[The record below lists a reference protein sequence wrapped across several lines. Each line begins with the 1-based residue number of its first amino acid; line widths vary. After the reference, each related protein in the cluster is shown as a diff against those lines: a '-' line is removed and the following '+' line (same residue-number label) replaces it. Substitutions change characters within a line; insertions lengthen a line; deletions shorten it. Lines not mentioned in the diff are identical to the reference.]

1 MEANEARR
9 FVVLDF
15 YRFVAALGV
24 FIFHLKTID
33 SGIAPIWNGSYGLF
47 VDMFFIL
54 SGFVI
59 SYSYPSDA
67 RGLKAYSR
75 FMIRRIAR
83 IYPLHFLTLLVFVLL
98 IGFGLDRS
106 ARSTPLDF
114 LYNLVLLQA
123 WGVTDHLSFN
133 SPSWSISAEFFC
145 YLIFPLL
152 MLLARKVHPLV
163 LAAIVAALYL
173 VLAHGHLPIW
183 QERSQMYG
191 ANYDYGMLRALP
203 SFLNGILLAILF
215 RLSHPYRQK
224 PVVFAGVAL
233 FGISVLV
240 LNIFAKPDLAIILF
254 SCAILLTAVGES
266 AFVQIPGSR
275 LLGRLGN
282 TSYSIYMLH
291 DAVLIAVFKPLWT
304 ALGLRPDQFGLFA
317 LACCAILTI
326 IADRT
331 YAYFENPARRLI
343 NRAADIGFGSPRNV
357 QSSAKTSVTSK
368 TSVTNTSATKTSVR
382 FDETEQAAN

>member
-1 MEANEARR
+1 MQANEARR

-24 FIFHLKTID
+24 FIFHLKMID
-33 SGIAPIWNGSYGLF
+33 KGISPAWNGSFGLF

-67 RGLKAYSR
+67 RGVGAYSR
-75 FMIRRIAR
+75 FMIRRVAR
-83 IYPLHFLTLLVFVLL
+83 IYPLHLLSLL
-98 IGFGLDRS
+98 IFVVLIGVGLERTG
-106 ARSTPLDF
+106 RSTPLDF

-123 WGVTDHLSFN
+123 WGVADHLSFN

-152 MLLARKVHPLV
+152 MLLARKLHPLA

-173 VLAHGHLPIW
+173 LLAHGHLPIW

-215 RLSHPYRQK
+215 RMSQPYRHK
-224 PVVFAGVAL
+224 RVVFAGIAM
-233 FGISVLV
+233 FGLSVLV
-240 LNIFAKPDLAIILF
+240 LNVFAKPDLAILLF
-254 SCAILLTAVGES
+254 SAAILLTAVGES
-266 AFVQIPGSR
+266 AFTEFPGAR

-282 TSYSIYMLH
+282 TSYAIYMLH
-291 DAVLIAVFKPLWT
+291 DAVLIAVFKPSWT
-304 ALGLRPDQFGLFA
+304 WLGLRPDQFWLFA
-317 LACCAILTI
+317 LACCAVLTI

-331 YAYFENPARRLI
+331 YAYFENPARRLV
-343 NRAADIGFGSPRNV
+343 NRWADTG
-357 QSSAKTSVTSK
+357 VTSSRK
-368 TSVTNTSATKTSVR
+368 VPAAAAETSMR
-382 FDETEQAAN
+382 FDNTERAVN

>member
-1 MEANEARR
+1 MEASEARR

-24 FIFHLKTID
+24 FIFHLKLID
-33 SGIAPIWNGSYGLF
+33 TGISPAWNGSYGLF

-67 RGLKAYSR
+67 RGVAAYSR

-83 IYPLHFLTLLVFVLL
+83 IYPLHLLSLL
-98 IGFGLDRS
+98 IFVVLIGVGLERT
-106 ARSTPLDF
+106 ARSTSLDF
-114 LYNLVLLQA
+114 LYNILLLQA

-145 YLIFPLL
+145 YLVFPLL
-152 MLLARKVHPLV
+152 MLFARKVQPVV
-163 LAAIVAALYL
+163 LGVIVAALYL
-173 VLAHGHLPIW
+173 ILAHGHLPIW

-191 ANYDYGMLRALP
+191 ANFDYGMLRALP

-215 RLSHPYRQK
+215 RMSRPYRHK
-224 PVVFAGVAL
+224 RMIFAGIGL
-233 FGISVLV
+233 FGLSVLV
-240 LNIFAKPDLAIILF
+240 LNVFAKPDLAILLF
-254 SCAILLTAVGES
+254 SSAILLTAVGES
-266 AFVQIPGSR
+266 AFKQFPGAC

-282 TSYSIYMLH
+282 TSYAIYMLH
-291 DAVLIAVFKPLWT
+291 DAVLIAVFKPLWIW
-304 ALGLRPDQFGLFA
+304 LGLRPDQFGLFA
-317 LACCAILTI
+317 LACCAVLTV

-343 NRAADIGFGSPRNV
+343 NRWADTGLPASRQVQTATAETAIGFD
-357 QSSAKTSVTSK
+357 
-368 TSVTNTSATKTSVR
+368 NTERAV
-382 FDETEQAAN
+382 N

>member
-1 MEANEARR
+1 MEASEARR

-24 FIFHLKTID
+24 FIFHLKLID
-33 SGIAPIWNGSYGLF
+33 TGISPAWNGSYGLF

-67 RGLKAYSR
+67 RGVRAYSR

-83 IYPLHFLTLLVFVLL
+83 IYPLHLLSLLVFVVL
-98 IGFGLDRS
+98 IGVGLERT

-114 LYNLVLLQA
+114 LYNLLLLQA
-123 WGVTDHLSFN
+123 WGVTNHLSFN

-152 MLLARKVHPLV
+152 MLFARKLHPLA
-163 LAAIVAALYL
+163 LAAVVAGLYL
-173 VLAHGHLPIW
+173 ILAHGHLPIW

-215 RLSHPYRQK
+215 RMSQPYRQK
-224 PVVFAGVAL
+224 RVVFVGIAM

-240 LNIFAKPDLAIILF
+240 LNVFAKPDLAILLF

-266 AFVQIPGSR
+266 AFTEFPGAR

-282 TSYSIYMLH
+282 TSYAIYMLH
-291 DAVLIAVFKPLWT
+291 DAVLIAAFKPLWT
-304 ALGLRPDQFGLFA
+304 WLGLRPDQFGLFA
-317 LACCAILTI
+317 LACCVVLTI
-326 IADRT
+326 VADRT
-331 YAYFENPARRLI
+331 YAYFENPARRLV
-343 NRAADIGFGSPRNV
+343 NRLADTGLV
-357 QSSAKTSVTSK
+357 SSRKARPATAETSIRFE
-368 TSVTNTSATKTSVR
+368 NTERAV
-382 FDETEQAAN
+382 N

>member
-1 MEANEARR
+1 MEASEARR

-24 FIFHLKTID
+24 FIFHLKLID
-33 SGIAPIWNGSYGLF
+33 TGISPAWNGSYGLF

-67 RGLKAYSR
+67 RGVRAYSR

-83 IYPLHFLTLLVFVLL
+83 IYPLHLLSLL
-98 IGFGLDRS
+98 IFVVLIGVGLERT

-114 LYNLVLLQA
+114 LYNLLLLQA

-152 MLLARKVHPLV
+152 MLFARKLHPLF
-163 LAAIVAALYL
+163 LAAIVAVLYL

-215 RLSHPYRQK
+215 RMSHPYRDK
-224 PVVFAGVAL
+224 RVVFAGIAM

-240 LNIFAKPDLAIILF
+240 LNVFAKPDLAILLF

-266 AFVQIPGSR
+266 AFAEFPGAR
-275 LLGRLGN
+275 RLGRLGN
-282 TSYSIYMLH
+282 TSYAIYMLH

-304 ALGLRPDQFGLFA
+304 WLGLRPDQFGLFA
-317 LACCAILTI
+317 LACCVVLTI

-343 NRAADIGFGSPRNV
+343 NRLADTGPV
-357 QSSAKTSVTSK
+357 SSRKVRPVTAE
-368 TSVTNTSATKTSVR
+368 TPMR
-382 FDETEQAAN
+382 FESTERAVN

>member
-1 MEANEARR
+1 MEASEARR

-24 FIFHLKTID
+24 FIFHLKLID
-33 SGIAPIWNGSYGLF
+33 TGISPAWNGSYGLF

-67 RGLKAYSR
+67 RGVAAYSR

-83 IYPLHFLTLLVFVLL
+83 IYPLHLLSLLVFVVL
-98 IGFGLDRS
+98 IGVGLERT

-114 LYNLVLLQA
+114 LYNLLLLQA

-145 YLIFPLL
+145 YLVFPLL
-152 MLLARKVHPLV
+152 MLFARKVQPIV

-191 ANYDYGMLRALP
+191 ANFDYGMLRALP

-215 RLSHPYRQK
+215 RMSHPYRNK
-224 PVVFAGVAL
+224 RMIFAGIGM
-233 FGISVLV
+233 FGVSVLV
-240 LNIFAKPDLAIILF
+240 LNVFAKPDLAILLF

-266 AFVQIPGSR
+266 AFKQFPGAR

-282 TSYSIYMLH
+282 TSYAIYMLH

-304 ALGLRPDQFGLFA
+304 WLGLRPDQFGLFA
-317 LACCAILTI
+317 LACCVVLTV

-343 NRAADIGFGSPRNV
+343 NRWADTGAPSSRKV
-357 QSSAKTSVTSK
+357 QT
-368 TSVTNTSATKTSVR
+368 ATAETPMR
-382 FDETEQAAN
+382 FDNTERAVN

>member
-1 MEANEARR
+1 MEASEARR

-24 FIFHLKTID
+24 FIFHLKLID
-33 SGIAPIWNGSYGLF
+33 QGISPAWNGSFGLF

-67 RGLKAYSR
+67 RGMRAYSR

-83 IYPLHFLTLLVFVLL
+83 IYPLHLLSLL
-98 IGFGLDRS
+98 IFVVLIGVGLERT
-106 ARSTPLDF
+106 ARSTSLDF
-114 LYNLVLLQA
+114 LYNLLLLQA
-123 WGVTDHLSFN
+123 WGVTNHLSFN

-145 YLIFPLL
+145 YLVFPLL
-152 MLLARKVHPLV
+152 MLLARKVKPIV
-163 LAAIVAALYL
+163 LGAIVAVLYL

-203 SFLNGILLAILF
+203 GFLNGILLAILF
-215 RLSHPYRQK
+215 RLSGPYRHK
-224 PVVFAGVAL
+224 PVIFAGIGV
-233 FGISVLV
+233 FGLSVLV
-240 LNIFAKPDLAIILF
+240 LNVFAKPDLANLLF

-266 AFVQIPGSR
+266 AFKEFPGAR

-282 TSYSIYMLH
+282 TSYAIYMLH

-304 ALGLRPDQFGLFA
+304 WLGLRPDQFGLFA
-317 LACCAILTI
+317 LACCVVLTI

-331 YAYFENPARRLI
+331 YAYFENPARRFI
-343 NRAADIGFGSPRNV
+343 NRLADTGLVSSRKVRPVAAE
-357 QSSAKTSVTSK
+357 TSLRFE
-368 TSVTNTSATKTSVR
+368 NTERAV
-382 FDETEQAAN
+382 N

>member
-1 MEANEARR
+1 MQASEARR

-24 FIFHLKTID
+24 FIFHLKLID
-33 SGIAPIWNGSYGLF
+33 TGISPAWNGSYGLF

-67 RGLKAYSR
+67 RGVRAYSR

-83 IYPLHFLTLLVFVLL
+83 IYPLHLLSLL
-98 IGFGLDRS
+98 IFVVLIAVGLERT

-114 LYNLVLLQA
+114 LYNLLLLQA

-152 MLLARKVHPLV
+152 MLFARKLHPLA
-163 LAAIVAALYL
+163 LAAVVAALYL

-215 RLSHPYRQK
+215 RMSQPYRQK
-224 PVVFAGVAL
+224 RVVFAGIAT

-240 LNIFAKPDLAIILF
+240 LNVFAKPDLAILLF

-266 AFVQIPGSR
+266 AFVQFPGAR

-282 TSYSIYMLH
+282 TSYAIYMLH
-291 DAVLIAVFKPLWT
+291 DALLIAVFKPLWT
-304 ALGLRPDQFGLFA
+304 WLGLRPDRFGLFA
-317 LACCAILTI
+317 LACCVVLTI

-331 YAYFENPARRLI
+331 YAYFENPARRLV
-343 NRAADIGFGSPRNV
+343 NRLADTGLVSSRKVRPVAAE
-357 QSSAKTSVTSK
+357 TSL
-368 TSVTNTSATKTSVR
+368 R
-382 FDETEQAAN
+382 FENPERAVN

>member
-1 MEANEARR
+1 MEASEARR

-24 FIFHLKTID
+24 FIFHLKLID
-33 SGIAPIWNGSYGLF
+33 TGISPAWSGSYGLF

-67 RGLKAYSR
+67 RGVAAYSR
-75 FMIRRIAR
+75 FMIRRIGR
-83 IYPLHFLTLLVFVLL
+83 IYPLHLLSLL
-98 IGFGLDRS
+98 IFVVLIGVGMERT
-106 ARSTPLDF
+106 ARSTSLDF
-114 LYNLVLLQA
+114 LYNLLLLQA

-145 YLIFPLL
+145 YLVFPLL
-152 MLLARKVHPLV
+152 MLLARKVQPIV
-163 LAAIVAALYL
+163 LGAIVAALYL

-191 ANYDYGMLRALP
+191 ANFDYGMLRALP

-215 RLSHPYRQK
+215 RMSHPYRHK
-224 PVVFAGVAL
+224 WMIFAGIGT
-233 FGISVLV
+233 FGLSVLV
-240 LNIFAKPDLAIILF
+240 LNVFAKPDLAIILF

-266 AFVQIPGSR
+266 AFKQFPGAR

-282 TSYSIYMLH
+282 TSYAIYMLH

-304 ALGLRPDQFGLFA
+304 WLGLRPDQFGPFA
-317 LACCAILTI
+317 LACCVVLTV

-331 YAYFENPARRLI
+331 YAYFENPARRFI
-343 NRAADIGFGSPRNV
+343 NRWADIGAGSSRK
-357 QSSAKTSVTSK
+357 AA
-368 TSVTNTSATKTSVR
+368 ATDTPVR
-382 FDETEQAAN
+382 FDTTTERAVN

>member
-1 MEANEARR
+1 MEASEARR

-24 FIFHLKTID
+24 FIFHLKLID
-33 SGIAPIWNGSYGLF
+33 TGISPAWNGSYGLF

-67 RGLKAYSR
+67 RGVAAYSR

-83 IYPLHFLTLLVFVLL
+83 IYPLHLLSLL
-98 IGFGLDRS
+98 IFVVLIGVGLERT
-106 ARSTPLDF
+106 ARSTPVDF
-114 LYNLVLLQA
+114 LYNLLLLQA
-123 WGVTDHLSFN
+123 WGVTNHLSFN

-145 YLIFPLL
+145 YLVFPLL
-152 MLLARKVHPLV
+152 MLLARKVQPIV
-163 LAAIVAALYL
+163 LGAIVAALYL

-191 ANYDYGMLRALP
+191 ANFDYGMLRALP

-215 RLSHPYRQK
+215 RMSHPYRHK
-224 PVVFAGVAL
+224 RMIFAGIGT
-233 FGISVLV
+233 FGLSVLV
-240 LNIFAKPDLAIILF
+240 LNVFAKPDLAIVLF

-266 AFVQIPGSR
+266 AFKQFPGAR

-282 TSYSIYMLH
+282 TSYAIYMLH

-304 ALGLRPDQFGLFA
+304 WLGLRPDQFGLFA
-317 LACCAILTI
+317 LACCVVLTV

-331 YAYFENPARRLI
+331 YAYFENPARRFV
-343 NRAADIGFGSPRNV
+343 NRWADIGAA
-357 QSSAKTSVTSK
+357 SSRKAA
-368 TSVTNTSATKTSVR
+368 ATDTSVR
-382 FDETEQAAN
+382 FDNTTERAVN

>member
-1 MEANEARR
+1 MEASEARR

-24 FIFHLKTID
+24 FIFHLKLID
-33 SGIAPIWNGSYGLF
+33 TGISPAWNGSYGLF

-67 RGLKAYSR
+67 RGVRAYSR

-83 IYPLHFLTLLVFVLL
+83 IYPLHLLSLLVFVVL
-98 IGFGLDRS
+98 IGVGLERT

-114 LYNLVLLQA
+114 LYNLLLLQA
-123 WGVTDHLSFN
+123 WGVTNHLSFN

-152 MLLARKVHPLV
+152 MLFARKLHPLA
-163 LAAIVAALYL
+163 LAAVVAGLYL

-215 RLSHPYRQK
+215 RMSQPYRQK
-224 PVVFAGVAL
+224 RVVFAGIAM

-240 LNIFAKPDLAIILF
+240 LNVFAKPDLAILLF

-266 AFVQIPGSR
+266 AFTEFPGAR

-282 TSYSIYMLH
+282 TSYAIYMLH
-291 DAVLIAVFKPLWT
+291 DAVLIAAFKPLWT
-304 ALGLRPDQFGLFA
+304 WLGLRPDQFGLFA
-317 LACCAILTI
+317 LACCVVLTI
-326 IADRT
+326 VADRT
-331 YAYFENPARRLI
+331 YAYFENPARRLV
-343 NRAADIGFGSPRNV
+343 NRLADTGRV
-357 QSSAKTSVTSK
+357 SSRKARPATAETSIRFE
-368 TSVTNTSATKTSVR
+368 NTERAV
-382 FDETEQAAN
+382 N

>member
-1 MEANEARR
+1 MVAREARR

-33 SGIAPIWNGSYGLF
+33 PGISPAWNGSYGLF

-67 RGLKAYSR
+67 RGIGAYSR

-83 IYPLHFLTLLVFVLL
+83 IYPLHLLSLLIFVLL
-98 IGFGLDRS
+98 IGVGLERTG
-106 ARSTPLDF
+106 RSTPLDF
-114 LYNLVLLQA
+114 LYNLVLFQA

-152 MLLARKVHPLV
+152 MLLARKLHPLA
-163 LAAIVAALYL
+163 LAAVVAALYL
-173 VLAHGHLPIW
+173 ILAHGHLPIW
-183 QERSQMYG
+183 QDRSQMYG
-191 ANYDYGMLRALP
+191 ANYDYGMLRAVP

-215 RLSHPYRQK
+215 RLSGPYRQK
-224 PVVFAGVAL
+224 RVILAGIATFL
-233 FGISVLV
+233 IAVLI
-240 LNIFAKPDLAIILF
+240 LNVFAKPDLAILLF
-254 SCAILLTAVGES
+254 SGAILLTAIGES
-266 AFVQIPGSR
+266 AFTEFPGAR
-275 LLGRLGN
+275 FLGRLGN
-282 TSYSIYMLH
+282 TSYAIYMLH
-291 DAVLIAVFKPLWT
+291 DAVLIGVFKPLWT
-304 ALGLRPDQFGLFA
+304 SLGLRPDQFGLFA
-317 LACCAILTI
+317 LACCVALTI
-326 IADRT
+326 VADRT

-343 NRAADIGFGSPRNV
+343 NRWGDAAFM
-357 QSSAKTSVTSK
+357 SSRKLQAPAAETSL
-368 TSVTNTSATKTSVR
+368 R
-382 FDETEQAAN
+382 FDNTERAAN

>member
-1 MEANEARR
+1 MQASEARR

-24 FIFHLKTID
+24 FIFHLKLID
-33 SGIAPIWNGSYGLF
+33 TGISPAWNGSYGLF

-67 RGLKAYSR
+67 RGVRAYSR

-83 IYPLHFLTLLVFVLL
+83 IYPLHLLSLL
-98 IGFGLDRS
+98 IFVVLIAVGLERT

-114 LYNLVLLQA
+114 LYNLLLLQA

-152 MLLARKVHPLV
+152 MLVARKLHPLA
-163 LAAIVAALYL
+163 LAAVVAALYL

-215 RLSHPYRQK
+215 RMSQPYRQK
-224 PVVFAGVAL
+224 RVVFAGIAT

-240 LNIFAKPDLAIILF
+240 LNVFAKPDLAILLF

-266 AFVQIPGSR
+266 AFVQFPGAR

-282 TSYSIYMLH
+282 TSYAIYMLH
-291 DAVLIAVFKPLWT
+291 DALLIAVFKPLWT
-304 ALGLRPDQFGLFA
+304 WLGLGPDQFGLFA
-317 LACCAILTI
+317 LACCVVLTI

-331 YAYFENPARRLI
+331 YAYFENPARRLV
-343 NRAADIGFGSPRNV
+343 NRLADTGLVSSRKVRPVAAE
-357 QSSAKTSVTSK
+357 TSL
-368 TSVTNTSATKTSVR
+368 R
-382 FDETEQAAN
+382 FENPERAVN

>member
-215 RLSHPYRQK
+215 RLSHPYRHK
-224 PVVFAGVAL
+224 PVVFAGIAL

-291 DAVLIAVFKPLWT
+291 DAVLIAVFKPLW
-304 ALGLRPDQFGLFA
+304 ASLGLRPDQFGLFA

-343 NRAADIGFGSPRNV
+343 NRGADIGFGSPRKV
-357 QSSAKTSVTSK
+357 QSSAKTPATNK
-368 TSVTNTSATKTSVR
+368 TSGTKTSVR

>member
-1 MEANEARR
+1 MQASEARR

-24 FIFHLKTID
+24 FIFHLKLID
-33 SGIAPIWNGSYGLF
+33 TGISPAWNGSYGLF

-67 RGLKAYSR
+67 RGVRAYSR

-83 IYPLHFLTLLVFVLL
+83 IYPLHLLSLLVFVVL
-98 IGFGLDRS
+98 IGVGLERT

-114 LYNLVLLQA
+114 LYNLLLLQA

-152 MLLARKVHPLV
+152 MLFARKLHPLI
-163 LAAIVAALYL
+163 LAVIVAALYL

-215 RLSHPYRQK
+215 RMSQRYRQK
-224 PVVFAGVAL
+224 RVVFAGIAM

-240 LNIFAKPDLAIILF
+240 LNVFAKPDLAILLF

-266 AFVQIPGSR
+266 AFAEFPGAR

-282 TSYSIYMLH
+282 TSYAIYMLH

-304 ALGLRPDQFGLFA
+304 WLGLRPDQFGLFA
-317 LACCAILTI
+317 LACCVVLTI

-331 YAYFENPARRLI
+331 YAYFENPTRRLV
-343 NRAADIGFGSPRNV
+343 NRLADTGLV
-357 QSSAKTSVTSK
+357 SSRKARPMTAETSMRFE
-368 TSVTNTSATKTSVR
+368 NTERAV
-382 FDETEQAAN
+382 N

>member
-1 MEANEARR
+1 MEASEARR

-24 FIFHLKTID
+24 FIFHLKLID
-33 SGIAPIWNGSYGLF
+33 TGISPAWNGSYGLF

-67 RGLKAYSR
+67 RGVAAYSR

-83 IYPLHFLTLLVFVLL
+83 IYPLHLLSLL
-98 IGFGLDRS
+98 IFVVLIGVGLERT

-114 LYNLVLLQA
+114 LYNLLLLQA

-152 MLLARKVHPLV
+152 MLLARKMQPIV
-163 LAAIVAALYL
+163 LGAIVAALYL

-191 ANYDYGMLRALP
+191 ANFDYGMLRALP

-215 RLSHPYRQK
+215 RMSHPYRHK
-224 PVVFAGVAL
+224 RMIFAGIGT
-233 FGISVLV
+233 FGLSVLV
-240 LNIFAKPDLAIILF
+240 LNVFAKPDLAILLF

-266 AFVQIPGSR
+266 AFKEFPGAPPARTARQHLICDLHAARCHPHCRVQAVVDLARTASRSVRPLRPGVLCGPDHRRGPHLR
-275 LLGRLGN
+275 LFRESGAALHQPLGR
-282 TSYSIYMLH
+282 H
-291 DAVLIAVFKPLWT
+291 WCHVLAQAGRSRHPR
-304 ALGLRPDQFGLFA
+304 AL
-317 LACCAILTI
+317 
-326 IADRT
+326 
-331 YAYFENPARRLI
+331 
-343 NRAADIGFGSPRNV
+343 
-357 QSSAKTSVTSK
+357 
-368 TSVTNTSATKTSVR
+368 
-382 FDETEQAAN
+382 

>member
-1 MEANEARR
+1 MEASEARR

-24 FIFHLKTID
+24 FIFHLKLID
-33 SGIAPIWNGSYGLF
+33 TGISPAWNGSYGLF

-67 RGLKAYSR
+67 RGVRAYSR

-83 IYPLHFLTLLVFVLL
+83 IYPLHLLSLLVFVVL
-98 IGFGLDRS
+98 IGVGLERT

-114 LYNLVLLQA
+114 LYNLLLLQA
-123 WGVTDHLSFN
+123 WGVTNHLSFN

-152 MLLARKVHPLV
+152 MLFARKLHPLA
-163 LAAIVAALYL
+163 LAAVVAGLYL

-215 RLSHPYRQK
+215 RMSQPYRQK
-224 PVVFAGVAL
+224 RVVFAGIAM

-240 LNIFAKPDLAIILF
+240 LNVFAKPDLAILLF

-266 AFVQIPGSR
+266 AFTEFPGAR

-282 TSYSIYMLH
+282 TSYAIYMLH
-291 DAVLIAVFKPLWT
+291 DAVLIAAFKPLWT
-304 ALGLRPDQFGLFA
+304 WLGLRPDQFGLFA
-317 LACCAILTI
+317 LACCVVLTI
-326 IADRT
+326 LADRT
-331 YAYFENPARRLI
+331 YAYFENPARRLV
-343 NRAADIGFGSPRNV
+343 NRLADTGRV
-357 QSSAKTSVTSK
+357 SSRKARPATAETSIRFE
-368 TSVTNTSATKTSVR
+368 NTERAV
-382 FDETEQAAN
+382 N